1 MLNVELWFWMSRSQ
15 GSAQRHGGCGSFP
28 TAGACRRGAGCQSR
42 TPFPPALDNQPAH
55 LGTAYDAE
63 SSKKTRRWGRQ
74 LPRKPRAVTLQ
85 SSTWAR
91 AHHVA
96 LDPLPYACGLASFGA
111 VRLVPPRHADINKVT
126 CTNTV
131 YIPRCHQLSPTPNMI
146 AMSPLA
152 CPCPDIPVLVFLL
165 GWATLALRCN
175 QNEAQEVVLQLVRNE
190 MSWWLEGLGGTS
202 GLHSSYSSQ
211 VFY

>member
-1 MLNVELWFWMSRSQ
+1 MLNYDFEWVAHRGLLSGVGAAGPSPLPVPAGGVLGARAEHPSRRRLITNLPIW
-15 GSAQRHGGCGSFP
+15 AQP
-28 TAGACRRGAGCQSR
+28 TMQKAQ
-42 TPFPPALDNQPAH
+42 
-55 LGTAYDAE
+55 
-63 SSKKTRRWGRQ
+63 KKTWRWGRQ
-74 LPRKPRAVTLQ
+74 LPRNPRAVTLQ
-85 SSTWAR
+85 SSAWAR

-126 CTNTV
+126 RTNTV

-175 QNEAQEVVLQLVRNE
+175 QNEAQEVVLQLVGNE

-202 GLHSSYSSQ
+202 GLPSSYSSQ